1 MSERLTTLMH
11 DTAGRVHPRLQPPEE
26 LRRRAERRRRA
37 RRRAVAAVVAA
48 VIVIV
53 TVMTNGLRTA
63 QQTYWVP
70 ARQPDGVPAQQRD
83 WVPTSGNFA
92 VGDWEVTTEPT
103 VMGGEAVTSG
113 CEPAGTKCPG
123 FYISVVVINR
133 AEVPLEANS
142 LVATGG
148 YTDGSE
154 KVWRAECS
162 LPNLPNSARVPRYVQ
177 PRQEA
182 RLYCD
187 NEGKPLESMDNVD
200 FASVRLIEA

>member
-154 KVWRAECS
+154 KIWRAECS

-177 PRQEA
+177 PGQEA

-200 FASVRLIEA
+200 FASVRLIED

>member
-11 DTAGRVHPRLQPPEE
+11 DTAGRVHPRLRPPEE

-37 RRRAVAAVVAA
+37 RRGAAVMAVVAA
-48 VIVIV
+48 VIVV
-53 TVMTNGLRTA
+53 VLTTGLGTA
-63 QQTYWVP
+63 SQTYWVP
-70 ARQPDGVPAQQRD
+70 VQQPDGVPAQQRD
-83 WVPTSGNFA
+83 WVPASDNSA

-103 VMGGEAVTSG
+103 VMGGEAVASG

-133 AEVPLEANS
+133 AEVPLEADS

-162 LPNLPNSARVPRYVQ
+162 LPNLPDSDRVPRYVQ
-177 PRQEA
+177 PGQEA

-187 NEGKPLESMDNVD
+187 NEGNPLESMDIVD
-200 FASVRLIEA
+200 FASVRLIEE

>member
-11 DTAGRVHPRLQPPEE
+11 ETAQRVHPRLQPPKE
-26 LRRRAERRRRA
+26 LRRRAERRQRA
-37 RRRAVAAVVAA
+37 RRGAAVIAVAAA
-48 VIVIV
+48 VIVAV
-53 TVMTNGLRTA
+53 WTTGLGTA
-63 QQTYWVP
+63 SQTYWVP

-83 WVPTSGNFA
+83 WVPASGNFA

-113 CEPAGTKCPG
+113 CEPVGTRCPG

-133 AEVPLEANS
+133 AEVPLAADS